1 MTRAI
6 SARSILI
13 GLIANLIPQWGVL
26 YWPWDTFQLLTLYWM
41 EPAIIASWT
50 ILASLGSLSRTA
62 NAERRRCLA
71 TSAAR
76 MVCRLIRK
84 DQDCGCGGGF
94 DEPVWLRRSAM
105 N

>member
-50 ILASLGSLSRTA
+50 ILASLGSLSRKIRTA
-62 NAERRRCLA
+62 
-71 TSAAR
+71 AAGAGL
-76 MVCRLIRK
+76 MS
-84 DQDCGCGGGF
+84 QCGCGA
-94 DEPVWLRRSAM
+94 PP
-105 N
+105 